1 MRCAPPLV
9 RRRLRDEAA
18 LRGTGRTRAGTWAAA
33 HRSDHRRGSANRLRA
48 YAARHAAV
56 DEGGAGVVQV
66 AGLRSRPRLS
76 AEPGVREPLPRA
88 DAVTTSHCCAVD
100 REFDPKIARREL
112 KRYRKRGPVS
122 PTKELLELLA
132 PCLPADATLLDI
144 GGGVGM
150 IHHEL
155 LDRGAKS
162 AVQVDASSAYL
173 AASEEEAGKRG
184 HEGRV
189 TFRHADFR
197 AAASDIAPA
206 DVVTLDRVVC
216 CDPDYESLLGL
227 AAAHAKTALAFSY
240 PRARWASRVFIGGFN
255 AW

>member
-1 MRCAPPLV
+1 M
-9 RRRLRDEAA
+9 
-18 LRGTGRTRAGTWAAA
+18 
-33 HRSDHRRGSANRLRA
+33 
-48 YAARHAAV
+48 
-56 DEGGAGVVQV
+56 
-66 AGLRSRPRLS
+66 
-76 AEPGVREPLPRA
+76 
-88 DAVTTSHCCAVD
+88 TTAHCCAAD

-122 PTKELLELLA
+122 PTKEMLELVT
-132 PCLPADATLLDI
+132 PRLPAEATLLDI

-155 LDRGAKS
+155 LDRGARS

-173 AASEEEAGKRG
+173 AMSEEESKRRG

-197 AAASDIAPA
+197 SVASEIAPA

-240 PRARWASRVFIGGFN
+240 PRARWAARMFIGGFN
-255 AW
+255 AWRRLTGLPFRAHVHPPAAMAAVVERAGLKRQGSAQGFIWAVEVFVRAS